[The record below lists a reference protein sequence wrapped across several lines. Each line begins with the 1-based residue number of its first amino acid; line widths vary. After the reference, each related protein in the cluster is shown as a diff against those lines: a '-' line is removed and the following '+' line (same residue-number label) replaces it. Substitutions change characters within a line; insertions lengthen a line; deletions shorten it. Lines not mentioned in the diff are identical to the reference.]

1 MKKTTFTE
9 SLCRVS
15 SLTNGSFK
23 RFMTLLILPFMLV
36 AFGQFEANAQCT
48 APVALGATSIG
59 TTSATLNW
67 TTTNPP
73 ATNHQW
79 VVTIGGV
86 GLLVDGSNC
95 PSGGQAVIVMTVTP
109 LSPGY
114 SRVGNVISYVANGL
128 PPGTSLEFYVSEQCT
143 GIAPPNNVSTCA
155 GPGAFATFDTPIVV
169 TPTSVVS
176 PACPF
181 GTANY
186 TANGSITINVANG
199 SCVGTY
205 TVNATPVIGSG
216 PQGSTPPNT
225 TVTTYIGFPQGNFFF
240 GNAGAGCYTITVTE
254 TGACNL
260 QVDPT
265 VIVVCVPDGIDAVA
279 PTFYVTDFIGN
290 ILIDNDPLTLAP
302 TSINFGNVVIPDGS
316 CSWQQIYFAYGFD
329 DCDGFINAVN
339 AVSANAVT
347 IPPTINPPTQVAVIP
362 DGFGFYQIDV
372 NWSVGQTT
380 LSIFGSD
387 SSGNTA
393 NAPFGLQLIANV
405 LDNTA
410 PVVTIIGNTNVP
422 LAACQTSASAI
433 YSFQIDDLCD
443 QDVIFANLVPTFG
456 AATGFLN
463 FTGNNY
469 VEYLVNFPAAGT
481 YILSAT
487 YTDFFGNI
495 GFFDIQV
502 NVVATNVDAPPII
515 YASPA
520 QWTIPFCETTVD
532 LIYGF
537 TIVDD
542 CAPIDISQVQFN
554 GGGSGL
560 PNLNGAGFFFV
571 DAVGC
576 GNLPCNAVYFE
587 VRGNVGPGNFFP
599 QISYQGITALPSIQV
614 NFAVPN
620 VPPVSLAC
628 VGNVNTSLNNDCE
641 VVITPSMLLN
651 GSFGCLDADDFVIQI
666 NGVVT
671 NTISTCGTYT
681 YMVTLAPGVVAPFT
695 PCWGNLVV
703 EDKRT
708 LFLSCGRDTLE
719 CFEALEIGFLGDV
732 SQMCDG
738 CQDVN
743 NVLIDETI
751 RPANCLNPAE
761 VNFTSLIQRTW
772 RLTDIFG
779 NISQC
784 IDTIWV
790 RRPSAN
796 MAHYQMP
803 ADVQLACTA
812 TPAQYHPS
820 VTGYPTYTAGGT
832 PIVLDPTNAAL
843 VCNLLIKFDDM
854 ELTGGCG
861 GTREIMRL
869 WTITELYCGALVPKI
884 VGSQMISLVDNV
896 APVINCAPAAQTVWT
911 NPFSCSSDLFI
922 ARPSVSDNCT
932 ASNAI
937 RVTLTVNGVGFY
949 DNFQGGTVTG
959 FEAGPNTI
967 TFRAYDACGNSSSC
981 TRVITVVDEIAPIA
995 VCQSFTTVSLGI
1007 DGTARVYTSSFN
1019 DGSYDNCGIDS
1030 IRVRRMTPSQSCD
1043 PVPVFRDYV
1052 PVCCEDTGE
1061 PVIVIM
1067 RVWDSSGNT
1076 NECMVSLEVQDKIPA
1091 TISCLPNLTV
1101 NCGFDLDNLSVFGKI
1116 ANINNGETRD
1126 SVFIG
1131 GIFRFLD
1138 GFAYDNCDLRVV
1150 ELAPLRNLNSCG
1162 AGYIERYFEARAV
1175 SGNLTIARC
1184 TQRIT
1189 VINDVNYL
1197 PASIVW
1203 PCDLTLTNFCVTNPG
1218 LELTPDVLVQFNGT
1232 GVSCHVGIPSFY
1244 DRPRFLDDECT
1255 QVGIT
1260 YKDHVFEIQDSAC
1273 YKILREWKIID
1284 WCAYEGGSLGSNIE
1298 SYIYRDVQII
1308 KIMNNIAP
1316 EITCPANVNI
1326 CSFQEVC
1333 STGEFLTLTATATDD
1348 CTAESDLRWTW
1359 QLFAN
1364 VANPETFIPASTT
1377 PTVVGAGATVA
1388 RNFPVGTHVLRYV
1401 VEDKCGNTDA
1411 CTTIVRVRDCKKPTP
1426 ICFFGLS
1433 VDLMPSNGQVTVPA
1447 TRWNN
1452 NSFDNCT
1459 ANANL
1464 IIRVE
1469 RLTSGD
1475 GINPPGPSAANIL
1488 FTCADLGSV
1497 PVRMWV
1503 GDADGNW
1510 DYCETFMV
1518 VQNNMGADCPPV
1530 TGGGIEGLVYTESTE
1545 KVEKVEVKLTG
1556 GANNFWMTGDGGNF
1570 QFNSL
1575 LFGSDFEVTPKRN
1588 DMHENGITTYDLMM
1602 IQRHIL
1608 GSDKL
1613 DSPYKIIGADINNDK
1628 RLSAADLVEL
1638 RKLILASI
1646 TEFSNNTSWR
1656 FVDEKYSFDD
1666 PSNPLNENF
1675 TETINIT
1682 NFYGNVPMLKFIAIK
1697 VGDMNG
1703 SVKANSTNLNG
1714 NVSGRNSQSL
1724 VFDVMDAQL
1733 AAGKEYTVDFR
1744 SSDFQQIAG
1753 YQFTFKFNPATLS
1766 LKDIKPG
1773 VLRVNDSNFGLTRLE
1788 EGVITTSWN
1797 ETEAISHG
1805 ADDVL
1810 FSLTFKV
1817 NQAAQLSDILSINS
1831 AYTKAEAYSEGNT
1844 QVMGVNLNFQNA
1856 ASGVAGNGFELFQ
1869 NRPNPFNAN
1878 TTIGFNLPEAG
1889 NATIT
1894 IYDMTGK
1901 VIRVIDNDFAR
1912 GYNEVQVNASEL
1924 GTTPGVL
1931 YYELKTT
1938 YATATKKM
1946 VLLK

>member
-23 RFMTLLILPFMLV
+23 RFMTLLILPCFLI

-48 APVALGATSIG
+48 APVALTATSIG

-79 VVTIGGV
+79 VITIGGV
-86 GLLVDGSNC
+86 GLLTDGSNC
-95 PSGGQAVIVMTVTP
+95 PSGGQSVIVMTVNQS
-109 LSPGY
+109 SPGLT
-114 SRVGNVISYVANGL
+114 RVGNVISYVANGL
-128 PPGTSLEFYVSEQCT
+128 PPGTSLVFYVSEQCT

-155 GPGAFATFDTPIVV
+155 GPGAFATFDTPITV
-169 TPTSVVS
+169 TPTVVS
-176 PACPF
+176 PSCPF
-181 GTANY
+181 ATPNY
-186 TANGSITINVANG
+186 APNGSITINVANG

-205 TVNATPVIGSG
+205 TVNAAPIAGSG
-216 PQGSTPPNT
+216 PLGSTPPLT
-225 TVTTYIGFPQGNFFF
+225 TVTTYIGFPAGNFLFA
-240 GNAGAGCYTITVTE
+240 NAGAGCYNITVTE
-254 TGACNL
+254 TTTCNL
-260 QVDPT
+260 AVDPT
-265 VIVVCVPDGIDAVA
+265 VIQVCVPDGTDAVQ
-279 PTFYVTDFIGN
+279 PIFYVTDLLGN
-290 ILIDNDPLTLAP
+290 IIVDNDPLTPQP
-302 TSINFGNVVIPDGS
+302 TLFNFGNVIIPEGS
-316 CSWQQIYFAYGFD
+316 CNLQQSFQAYGFD
-329 DCDGFINAVN
+329 NCDGFINAIN
-339 AVSANAVT
+339 AVSASAVT
-347 IPPTINPPTQVAVIP
+347 VPSTIIPGTQVSVTA

-372 NWSVGQTT
+372 NWSVG
-380 LSIFGSD
+380 LSTVTILGSD

-393 NAPFGLQLIANV
+393 NAPNGLRLVANV
-405 LDNTA
+405 LDNTD
-410 PVVTIIGNTNVP
+410 PVVTILGNTLVP
-422 LAACQTSASAI
+422 LADCQTSVTAV
-433 YSFQIDDLCD
+433 YSIQIDDLCD
-443 QDVIFANLVPTFG
+443 QNAVNWSNLVVNFG
-456 AATGFLN
+456 GATGVVN

-469 VEYLVNFPAAGT
+469 REFLVTFNAPGNYLF
-481 YILSAT
+481 SAS
-487 YTDFFGNI
+487 YTDFFGNV
-495 GFFDIQV
+495 GFFDIIV
-502 NVVATNVDAPPII
+502 EVEPTSVDAPPTI
-515 YASPA
+515 YAFPA
-520 QWTIPFCETTVD
+520 QWTIPFCEQSVD
-532 LIYGF
+532 IIYGF

-542 CAPIDISQVQFN
+542 CAPINIAQVQFN

-560 PNLNGAGFFFV
+560 PNLNGAGFFFTE
-571 DAVGC
+571 AVGC
-576 GNLPCNAVYFE
+576 AGLPCNAVYFE
-587 VRGNVGPGNFFP
+587 VRGDVTAGTFFP
-599 QISYQGITALPSIQV
+599 TITYQGINSVPSIQV
-614 NFAVPN
+614 NYAVPN

-628 VGNVNTSLNNDCE
+628 VGNVNTSLNDDCE
-641 VVITPSMLLN
+641 VVITPAMLLN

-666 NGVVT
+666 NGVTT

-681 YMVTLAPGVVAPFT
+681 YMVTLAPGVVAPFS

-779 NISQC
+779 NVSQC

-803 ADVQLACTA
+803 ADVQLSCNA

-820 VTGYPTYTAGGT
+820 VTGYPIYTAGGT

-869 WTITELYCGALVPKI
+869 WTITELYCGVLVPKI

-896 APVINCAPAAQTVWT
+896 APVINCAPGAQTVWT
-911 NPFSCSSDLFI
+911 NPYSCSSDLFI
-922 ARPSVSDNCT
+922 AKPTVTDNCT
-932 ASNAI
+932 AASAI
-937 RVTLTVNGVGFY
+937 RVTLTVNGVGFF

-959 FEAGPNTI
+959 FEAGPNTLI
-967 TFRAYDACGNSSSC
+967 FRAYDACGNSSSC

-995 VCQSFTTVSLGI
+995 VCQTNTTVSLGL

-1052 PVCCEDTGE
+1052 PVCCDDTGL

-1101 NCGFDLDNLSVFGKI
+1101 NCGFNLDDLSVFGKI
-1116 ANINNGETRD
+1116 VNLNNGETRD
-1126 SVFIG
+1126 SVFVG
-1131 GIFRFLD
+1131 GVFRFLD
-1138 GFAYDNCDLRVV
+1138 GFAADNCNLRVV
-1150 ELAPLRNLNSCG
+1150 ELTPLVSLNSCG
-1162 AGYIERYFEARAV
+1162 AGYIERYFEARAL
-1175 SGNLTIARC
+1175 SGNLAIARC

-1189 VINDVNYL
+1189 VINDVNVL
-1197 PASIVW
+1197 PASILW
-1203 PCDLTLTNFCVTNPG
+1203 PCDLTLTNFCVTNPE
-1218 LELTPDVLVQFNGT
+1218 LELTPDVLEQFNGT
-1232 GVSCHVGIPSFY
+1232 GVSCHIGIPAFY
-1244 DRPRFLDDECT
+1244 DRPTFLDNECT

-1284 WCAYEGGSLGSNIE
+1284 WCAYEGGALGSNIE
-1298 SYIYRDVQII
+1298 SYIYRDVQVI
-1308 KIMNNIAP
+1308 KIMNNIDP
-1316 EITCPANVNI
+1316 VITCPADVNV
-1326 CSFQEVC
+1326 CSFQPIC
-1333 STGEFLTLTATATDD
+1333 STGEFLSLTATATDD
-1348 CTAESDLRWTW
+1348 CTDADDFQWTW

-1364 VANPETFIPASTT
+1364 VANPETFVPASTT
-1377 PTVVGAGATVA
+1377 PTVVGVGATVA
-1388 RNFPVGTHVLRYV
+1388 RNFPVGTHVLRFI

-1433 VDLMPSNGQVTVPA
+1433 VDLMPNNGQVTVPA

-1530 TGGGIEGLVYTESTE
+1530 NGGGIEGLIYTEFTE
-1545 KVEKVEVKLTG
+1545 NVEKVEVKLTG
-1556 GANNFWMTGDGGNF
+1556 DINNYWMTGNDGNF
-1570 QFNSL
+1570 QFSSL
-1575 LFGSDFEVTPKRN
+1575 LFGSDFTVTPKRD
-1588 DMHENGITTYDLMM
+1588 DMHDNGISTADLVM

-1608 GSDKL
+1608 GNVNL
-1613 DSPYKIIGADINNDK
+1613 GTPYKIIGADVNNDK
-1628 RLSAADLVEL
+1628 KLSAADLVEL

-1646 TEFSNNTSWR
+1646 PAFSNNTSWR
-1656 FVDEKYSFDD
+1656 FVDEKYSFID
-1666 PSNPLNENF
+1666 PTNPLNENF
-1675 TETINIT
+1675 AEKIDIA

-1703 SVKANSTNLNG
+1703 SVAANSSLTG
-1714 NVSGRNSQSL
+1714 NVENRSSKSL
-1724 VFDVMDAQL
+1724 VFDVADAQL

-1753 YQFTFKFNPATLS
+1753 YQFTLKFNPSTLS

-1773 VLRVNDSNFGLTRLE
+1773 TLRVNESNFGLTRLD
-1788 EGVITTSWN
+1788 EGFMTTSWN
-1797 ETEAISHG
+1797 DIEAISLG

-1810 FSLTFKV
+1810 FSLTFKA
-1817 NQAAQLSDILSINS
+1817 NQSAKLSDVLSINS
-1831 AYTKAEAYSEGNT
+1831 AYTKAEAYTDVNT
-1844 QVMGVNLNFQNA
+1844 PVLGVNLNFQNEN
-1856 ASGVAGNGFELFQ
+1856 SGVASNGFELFQ

-1912 GYNEVQVNASEL
+1912 GYNEVQVNATEL

-1946 VLLK
+1946 VLLN